1 MFKLH
6 YHVNNGGDGSANVR
20 FHETQQQ
27 AEAADANQSEGW
39 GESSAGSV
47 ELAIQDGKI
56 VRKCFEWDAKAKKH
70 NTVWKP
76 LEELPG

>member
-20 FHETQQQ
+20 FHESK
-27 AEAADANQSEGW
+27 EAAEKADEGQSEGW

-47 ELAIQDGKI
+47 VLAIQDGKI
-56 VRKCFEWDAKAKKH
+56 VRKELQWDSKAKKY
-70 NTVWKP
+70 NTVWMP
-76 LEELPG
+76 LEETS